1 MLDVL
6 AAATEIFAQTEGKR
20 DSAQGDSGSLFIVIM
35 AVVGLLAALI
45 FFLVMRARGGD
56 QSRSPRQEADRPVDI
71 GGIGPTGRPLHK
83 DPDPDRLAGGRA
95 RFAPPSEE

>member
-6 AAATEIFAQTEGKR
+6 AAATEIFAQTADARE
-20 DSAQGDSGSLFIVIM
+20 SAQGDSGSLFIVVM
-35 AVVGLLAALI
+35 AVIGLLAALI
-45 FFLVMRARGGD
+45 FALVMRARGGD

-71 GGIGPTGRPLHK
+71 GGTGPSGRPLHK

-95 RFAPPSEE
+95 RFAPPPED

>member
-6 AAATEIFAQTEGKR
+6 AVATEIFAQLADDKE
-20 DSAQGDSGSLFIVIM
+20 SAQGDSGSLFIVGM
-35 AVVGLLAALI
+35 AVIGLIAALI
-45 FFLVMRARGGD
+45 LVLVMRARGGD

-71 GGIGPTGRPLHK
+71 GGIGPTGRPMHT

-95 RFAPPSEE
+95 SFVPPSDD